1 MLKTLLFSTLLSAAC
16 ASLAFAA
23 PVPQPALADHGYFF
37 AGGGYVKDSDG
48 MVFSGAMYVN
58 FMVPVHK
65 THPYPIVMIHGADQT
80 GTNFEGTPDG
90 REGWAD
96 YFVEHGFAVYVVDQP
111 ARGRSAYHPEVNG
124 KLKTYGA
131 QFAADRWISPER
143 VNNWPQAKFHTQWP
157 GTGPQRGQPGDPIFD
172 QLAAAQV
179 EDIGDTDETEA
190 LIRSAGAALLDKIG
204 PAILLTHSQGGQL
217 GWQIADARPKLVRAV
232 LAIEPSAG
240 PYYLGALPATITPLT
255 MGPAYGI
262 TSSAIAYSPAV
273 TATSPLTRVP
283 QTAPDSP
290 DLLPCWQQAAPARTL
305 VNLQGFPVLVLVSQ
319 ASAFAQTEHCTSRY
333 LTQAG
338 VKNDFVRLPDVGI
351 FGNGHMMMLEK
362 NNLDIAAYLIK
373 YLGGKGL

>member
-1 MLKTLLFSTLLSAAC
+1 MLKTLLFSTLLSVTC
-16 ASLAFAA
+16 ASLALAA

-37 AGGGYVKDSDG
+37 AGGSYVKDSDG

-143 VNNWPQAKFHTQWP
+143 VNNWPQAKLHTQWP
-157 GTGPQRGQPGDPIFD
+157 GTGPQRGLPGDPIFD

-179 EDIGDTDETEA
+179 EDIGDTDETEG

-217 GWQIADARPKLVRAV
+217 GWQIADARPKLVKAV

-240 PYYLGALPATITPLT
+240 PYYLGALPATITPVT

-262 TSSAIAYSPAV
+262 TSSPIAYSPAV
-273 TATSPLTRVP
+273 TASSPLTRVP

-290 DLLPCWQQAAPARTL
+290 DLLPCWQQGAPARTL

>member
-1 MLKTLLFSTLLSAAC
+1 MLKTLFFSTILSAAC
-16 ASLAFAA
+16 ASLAFAK
-23 PVPQPALADHGYFF
+23 PLPQPALADHGYFF
-37 AGGGYVKDSDG
+37 AGGAYAKDSDG

-96 YFVEHGFAVYVVDQP
+96 YFVEHGFTVYVVDQP

-131 QFAADRWISPER
+131 QFAADRWISPQR
-143 VNNWPQAKFHTQWP
+143 VNNWPQAKLHTQWP
-157 GTGPQRGQPGDPIFD
+157 GTGLPGDPIFD

-179 EDIGDTDETEA
+179 EDIADTDETEA
-190 LIRSAGAALLDKIG
+190 LIRAAGDALLDKIG
-204 PAILLTHSQGGQL
+204 PAIVLTHSQGGQL
-217 GWQIADARPKLVRAV
+217 GWQIADGRPKLIKAM

-240 PYYLGALPATITPLT
+240 PYYLGKLPAAITSDT
-255 MGPAYGI
+255 MGPNYGI
-262 TSSAIAYSPAV
+262 TSSPIAYSPAV
-273 TATSPLTRVP
+273 TAASPLTRVP

-290 DLLPCWQQAAPARTL
+290 DLLPCWQQAAPARAL
-305 VNLQGFPVLVLVSQ
+305 VNLQGFPVLILVSQ

-338 VKNDFVRLPDVGI
+338 VKNDFVRLQDVGI